1 MVKGQKSIHANEA
14 FASRNSIDPHH
25 REFSFITGSG
35 LDSVDSE
42 ISIAVNA
49 ELLVDLLLG
58 VVLGA
63 SNIVFVW
70 ASKTHTIADAEQ
82 AGQVA
87 HMSHLL
93 PVISDRILD
102 DCLLGASHHLND
114 TGM

>member
-1 MVKGQKSIHANEA
+1 M
-14 FASRNSIDPHH
+14 
-25 REFSFITGSG
+25 
-35 LDSVDSE
+35 
-42 ISIAVNA
+42 
-49 ELLVDLLLG
+49 DLLLG

-63 SNIVFVW
+63 SDIVPVW

-102 DCLLGASHHLND
+102 DWLLGASRHLND

>member
-1 MVKGQKSIHANEA
+1 M
-14 FASRNSIDPHH
+14 
-25 REFSFITGSG
+25 
-35 LDSVDSE
+35 
-42 ISIAVNA
+42 
-49 ELLVDLLLG
+49 DLLLG

-63 SNIVFVW
+63 SDIVFVW